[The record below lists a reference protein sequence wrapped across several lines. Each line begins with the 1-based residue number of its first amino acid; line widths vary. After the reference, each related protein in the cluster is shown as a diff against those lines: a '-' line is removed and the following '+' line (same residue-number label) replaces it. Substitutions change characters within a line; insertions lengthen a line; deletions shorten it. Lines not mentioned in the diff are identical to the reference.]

1 MKLRDYQQDAV
12 DAVIAYWGKGGTN
25 PLVEVPTGGGKSAIL
40 GELARVVVQE
50 CGGRVVIATHR
61 AELIEQDAAA
71 CRRVWP
77 MAPLAVW
84 SASLGKRGTAAITVC
99 GVQTVARKA
108 RDLGVVDVL
117 IVDEAHLIPP
127 DGTGQYQT
135 LVRGL
140 RQTNPALRIVGLTA
154 TPYRLGQGYLTEG
167 DGALFSSIVYRVEI
181 PRLIAAGHLA
191 PLITGAVGA
200 QIDTSQ
206 LAIRAGEFA
215 ARDMELA
222 ADIAE
227 VTERVADDVGNALA
241 QGRTSALLF
250 GCSVAHTEHL
260 AEALAVRG
268 VECAT
273 ITGETDQFTRQGIIG
288 RFRRRELAAL
298 ASCDVLT
305 TGFDAPCVDVLAVV
319 RATASSS
326 LYVQI
331 VGRGMRPAEGKR
343 DCLVLDYGGNI
354 ARHGPVDEVRVK
366 KKNKGG
372 GDAPIKTCE
381 NCSAVQPA
389 GARVCSECD
398 TEFPEPEKK
407 ANAEASTLPAL
418 STGAIGG
425 GPVATKLLIGE
436 VQFHEHRKRSG
447 DGPPTVRVD
456 YYGAEPEGASA
467 AWVPTK
473 VASEWICIQHEG
485 FAHSK
490 AAKWWAIYVG
500 TKMPATVAEAVERLR
515 AGEMPRVI
523 EIETRPDGDYTRV
536 VHLRQ
541 EAGRQPGDE
550 QPADAGGL
558 VADAGGLVADAGGL
572 VDPWDGDDLPF

>member
-1 MKLRDYQQDAV
+1 MKLRDYQQEAV
-12 DAVIAYWGKGGTN
+12 DAVIAYWEKGGTN

-40 GELARVVVQE
+40 GELARVVVEE

-84 SASLGKRGTAAITVC
+84 SASLGKRGVAPITVC

-127 DGTGQYQT
+127 EGAGQYQT

-140 RQTNPALRIVGLTA
+140 RETNPALRIVGLTA
-154 TPYRLGQGYLTEG
+154 TPYRLGQGYLTQG

-181 PRLIAAGHLA
+181 PRLVAAGHLA
-191 PLITGAVGA
+191 PLVTGSVGA

-215 ARDMELA
+215 ARDLELA

-227 VTERVADDVGNALA
+227 VTERVADDVVAALA
-241 QGRTSALLF
+241 AGRTSALLF
-250 GCSVAHTEHL
+250 GCSVAHAEHL
-260 AEALAVRG
+260 AEALGARG
-268 VECAT
+268 VECAL
-273 ITGETDQFTRQGIIG
+273 ITGETDQMVRQGIIG

-305 TGFDAPCVDVLAVV
+305 TGFDAPIVDVLAVV
-319 RATASSS
+319 RATASPS

-331 VGRGMRPAEGKR
+331 VGRGMRPAENKT

-354 ARHGPVDEVRVK
+354 ARHGPVDEIKIRPK
-366 KKNKGG
+366 SKGG
-372 GDAPIKTCE
+372 GEAPTKTCA
-381 NCSAVQPA
+381 NCAAEQPA

-407 ANAEASTLPAL
+407 ANVEASALPVL
-418 STGAIGG
+418 STGALGG
-425 GPVATKLLIGE
+425 GAALTKQEIGD
-436 VQFHEHRKRSG
+436 VFFNEHRKRSG
-447 DGPPTVRVD
+447 DGPPTLRVD
-456 YYGAEPEGASA
+456 YYGLDGGGTR
-467 AWVPTK
+467 VPTK
-473 VASEWICIQHEG
+473 IASEWVCVQHEG

-490 AAKWWAIYVG
+490 AAKWWAIHVG
-500 TKMPATVAEAVERLR
+500 TRMPATVAEAVERLR
-515 AGEMPRVI
+515 AGEMPRVV

-536 VHLRQ
+536 VRLKQ
-541 EAGRQPGDE
+541 EAGRQPGDDGDDE
-550 QPADAGGL
+550 AQAPATAP
-558 VADAGGLVADAGGL
+558 
-572 VDPWDGDDLPF
+572 VDVWGDDDLPF

>member
-1 MKLRDYQQDAV
+1 MKLRDYQQEAV
-12 DAVIAYWGKGGTN
+12 DAVLAYWSKGGAN

-84 SASLGKRGTAAITVC
+84 SASLNKRGTAAITVC

-127 DGTGQYQT
+127 EGAGQYQT

-140 RQTNPALRIVGLTA
+140 KESNPALRIVGLTA
-154 TPYRLGQGYLTEG
+154 TPYRLGQGYLTQG

-181 PRLIAAGHLA
+181 GRLVAAGHLA
-191 PLITGAVGA
+191 PLVTGSVGA

-215 ARDMELA
+215 ARDLELA

-227 VTERVADDVGNALA
+227 VTERVADDVAAALA
-241 QGRTSALLF
+241 AGRTSALLF
-250 GCSVAHTEHL
+250 GCSVAHAEHL
-260 AEALAVRG
+260 RDALAARG
-268 VECAT
+268 TDCAV
-273 ITGETDQFTRQGIIG
+273 ITGETEQFARQAIIG

-319 RATASSS
+319 RATASPS

-331 VGRGMRPAEGKR
+331 VGRGMRPAEGKT

-354 ARHGPVDEVRVK
+354 ARHGPVDEVK
-366 KKNKGG
+366 IKPKSKGDG
-372 GDAPIKTCE
+372 KAPVKTCD
-381 NCSAVQPA
+381 NCAAEQPA

-398 TEFPEPEKK
+398 YEFPPPEKK
-407 ANAEASTLPAL
+407 ANAEASALPVL
-418 STGAIGG
+418 STGALGG
-425 GPVATKLLIGE
+425 GPQSTKHAIGE
-436 VQFHEHRKRSG
+436 TQYHEHRKRSG

-473 VASEWICIQHEG
+473 VASEWICVEHEG
-485 FAHSK
+485 FARSK
-490 AAKWWAIYVG
+490 AAKWWATHVG
-500 TKMPATVAEAVERLR
+500 TRMPATVAEAVERLR

-536 VHLRQ
+536 VRLKQ
-541 EAGRQPGDE
+541 EAGRQPGDDE
-550 QPADAGGL
+550 VEAPAPA
-558 VADAGGLVADAGGL
+558 L
-572 VDPWDGDDLPF
+572 VDPLDGDDLPF

>member
-1 MKLRDYQQDAV
+1 MKLRDYQQEAV
-12 DAVIAYWGKGGTN
+12 DAVIAYWGKGGSN
-25 PLVEVPTGGGKSAIL
+25 PLIEVPTGGGKSAIL

-84 SASLGKRGTAAITVC
+84 SASLNKRGVAPITVC

-127 DGTGQYQT
+127 EGAGQYQT

-140 RQTNPALRIVGLTA
+140 RETNPALRIVGLTA
-154 TPYRLGQGYLTEG
+154 TPYRLRQGYLTQGE
-167 DGALFSSIVYRVEI
+167 GALFSSIVYRVEI
-181 PRLIAAGHLA
+181 PRLVAAGHLA
-191 PLITGAVGA
+191 PLVTGAVGA
-200 QIDTSQ
+200 QIDTST

-215 ARDMELA
+215 MRDLELA

-227 VTERVADDVGNALA
+227 VTERVADDVAAALA
-241 QGRTSALLF
+241 AGRTSALLF
-250 GCSVAHTEHL
+250 GCSVAHAEHL
-260 AEALAVRG
+260 RDALAARG
-268 VECAT
+268 TECAV
-273 ITGETDQFTRQGIIG
+273 ITGETEQFTRQGIIG

-305 TGFDAPCVDVLAVV
+305 TGFDAPCVDTLAVV
-319 RATASSS
+319 RATASPS

-331 VGRGMRPAEGKR
+331 VGRGMRPAEGKT

-354 ARHGPVDEVRVK
+354 ARHGPVDEVKIRPK
-366 KKNKGG
+366 SKGEG
-372 GDAPIKTCE
+372 KAPVKTCE
-381 NCSAVQPA
+381 HCAAEQPA

-398 TEFPEPEKK
+398 AEFPEPEKK
-407 ANAEASTLPAL
+407 ANAEASALPVL

-425 GPVATKLLIGE
+425 GAASTKHAIGE
-436 VQFHEHRKRSG
+436 TQYHEHRKRSG
-447 DGPPTVRVD
+447 DGPPTLRVD
-456 YYGAEPEGASA
+456 YYAAEPPNASS

-473 VASEWICIQHEG
+473 VASEWICVEHEG

-490 AAKWWAIYVG
+490 AAKWWALHVG
-500 TKMPATVAEAVERLR
+500 TRMPAAVAEAVERLR
-515 AGEMPRVI
+515 AGEMPRVV

-536 VHLRQ
+536 VRLRQ
-541 EAGRQPGDE
+541 EAGRQPGD
-550 QPADAGGL
+550 DD
-558 VADAGGLVADAGGL
+558 VADTGELVADAGGL
-572 VDPWDGDDLPF
+572 VDPWNGDDLPF

>member
-1 MKLRDYQQDAV
+1 MKLRDYQQEAV
-12 DAVIAYWGKGGTN
+12 DAVLAYWGKGGAN

-40 GELARVVVQE
+40 GELARVVVGE

-84 SASLGKRGTAAITVC
+84 SASLNKRGVAPITVC

-127 DGTGQYQT
+127 EGAGQYQT

-140 RQTNPALRIVGLTA
+140 REVNPALRIVGLTA
-154 TPYRLGQGYLTEG
+154 TPYRLGQGYLTQGE
-167 DGALFSSIVYRVEI
+167 GALFSSIVYRVEI
-181 PRLIAAGHLA
+181 PRLVAAGHLA
-191 PLITGAVGA
+191 PLVTGAVGA
-200 QIDTSQ
+200 QIDTST

-215 ARDMELA
+215 MRDLELA

-227 VTERVADDVGNALA
+227 VTECVADDVAAALA
-241 QGRTSALLF
+241 AGRTSALLF
-250 GCSVAHTEHL
+250 GCSVAHAEHL
-260 AEALAVRG
+260 AEALAARG
-268 VECAT
+268 TECAV
-273 ITGETDQFTRQGIIG
+273 ITGETDQFTRQAIIG

-305 TGFDAPCVDVLAVV
+305 TGFDAPCVDTLAVV
-319 RATASSS
+319 RATASPS

-331 VGRGMRPAEGKR
+331 VGRGMRPAEGKT

-354 ARHGPVDEVRVK
+354 ARHGPVDEIKIRPK
-366 KKNKGG
+366 SKGEG
-372 GDAPIKTCE
+372 GMPWKICD

-398 TEFPEPEKK
+398 YEFPEPEKR
-407 ANAEASTLPAL
+407 ANTEASALPVL

-425 GPVATKLLIGE
+425 GPASTKHAIGE
-436 VQFHEHRKRSG
+436 TQFHVHKKRSG

-456 YYGAEPEGASA
+456 YYGAEPEGASS

-473 VASEWICIQHEG
+473 VASEWICVEHEG

-490 AAKWWAIYVG
+490 AAKWWALHVG
-500 TKMPATVAEAVERLR
+500 TRMPATVAEAVERLR
-515 AGEMPRVI
+515 AGEMPSVV

-536 VHLRQ
+536 VRLRQ
-541 EAGRQPGDE
+541 EAGRQPGD
-550 QPADAGGL
+550 DD
-558 VADAGGLVADAGGL
+558 VADTGGLVADAGGL

>member
-1 MKLRDYQQDAV
+1 VKLRDYQQEAV
-12 DAVIAYWGKGGTN
+12 DAVIRYWEKGGTN

-40 GELARVVVQE
+40 GELARVVVEE

-84 SASLGKRGTAAITVC
+84 SASLNKRGVAPITVC

-127 DGTGQYQT
+127 EGAGQYQT

-140 RQTNPALRIVGLTA
+140 RETNPGLRIVGLTA
-154 TPYRLGQGYLTEG
+154 TPYRLGQGYLTQG
-167 DGALFSSIVYRVEI
+167 DGALFSSIVYRVDI
-181 PRLIAAGHLA
+181 GRLVAAGHLA
-191 PLITGAVGA
+191 PLVTGSVGA

-215 ARDMELA
+215 ARDLELA
-222 ADIAE
+222 ADISE
-227 VTERVADDVGNALA
+227 VTERVADDVAAALA
-241 QGRTSALLF
+241 SGRTSALLF
-250 GCSVAHTEHL
+250 GCSVAHAEHL
-260 AEALAVRG
+260 RDALGARD
-268 VECAT
+268 VECAV
-273 ITGETDQFTRQGIIG
+273 ITGETEQFTRQAIIG

-319 RATASSS
+319 RATASPS

-354 ARHGPVDEVRVK
+354 ARHGPVDEVKIRPK
-366 KKNKGG
+366 SKGDG
-372 GDAPIKTCE
+372 KAPTKTCD
-381 NCSAVQPA
+381 NCAAEQPA
-389 GARVCSECD
+389 GARTCSECD
-398 TEFPEPEKK
+398 YEFPPPEKR
-407 ANAEASTLPAL
+407 ANTEASALPVL
-418 STGAIGG
+418 STGALGG
-425 GPVATKLLIGE
+425 GPKSTTHAIGE
-436 VQFHEHRKRSG
+436 TQYHVHRKRSG

-456 YYGAEPEGASA
+456 YYGAEPEGASS

-473 VASEWICIQHEG
+473 VASEWICVEHEG
-485 FAHSK
+485 FARSR
-490 AAKWWAIYVG
+490 AAKWWAQHVG
-500 TKMPATVAEAVERLR
+500 TRMPATVAEAVERLR
-515 AGEMPRVI
+515 AGEMPRVV

-536 VHLRQ
+536 VRLRQ
-541 EAGRQPGDE
+541 EAGRQPGEDDE
-550 QPADAGGL
+550 EEEPQAAEAEAMPI
-558 VADAGGLVADAGGL
+558 
-572 VDPWDGDDLPF
+572 DPWNTDDLPF